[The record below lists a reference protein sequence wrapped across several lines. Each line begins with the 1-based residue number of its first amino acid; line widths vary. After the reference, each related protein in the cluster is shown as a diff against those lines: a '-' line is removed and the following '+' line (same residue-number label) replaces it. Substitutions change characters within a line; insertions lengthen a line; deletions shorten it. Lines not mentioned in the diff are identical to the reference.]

1 VGRFTEK
8 QLTIMTI
15 VVAVLVTGLFAGLV
29 VKDLSAINEE
39 KGRIETIG
47 SQIVAAD
54 GEIQRMEGRELEAIV
69 LREIVK
75 RDAAILPDETEIN
88 EFVNVIGE
96 FERASG
102 VLVTQVQGLGKKE
115 LTKGKEAIQK
125 IPLKLRLQGSVEQV
139 LKFLNLFEN
148 HDRFVSIVGFSVT
161 QGADLDAKGNV
172 QHAASVEL
180 ETYSYNPKGG
190 PVARVEIPNAER
202 RAEELVVQ
210 QRVSQSKAA
219 SVEKYQLRATLNRRD
234 PLLDPRV
241 KATAPDVTMDPEE
254 RFRRERG
261 LLDEL
266 ILEIQLLRLDV
277 QAESKFRDEHDII
290 KIPAAAK
297 AVDDKL
303 GELELRISG
312 ALANQQITIAELK
325 DQFVQS
331 VVRPFEEI
339 KTGRNQFAAEIVI
352 QARQVQEWYVKM
364 RDRFEVAAYRDVT
377 TAYDGYLRLVDG
389 RQVAPDALA
398 VQDQMKELARQA
410 DVISRFEREPMSI
423 QGVVIDPSARSFAII
438 NGSILSEGEDVD
450 RDGKIRI
457 EKIRNDQIQFIYQG
471 VPIVK
476 YLRK

>member
-1 VGRFTEK
+1 MGRFTEK
-8 QLTIMTI
+8 QLTIITI
-15 VVAVLVTGLFAGLV
+15 VVAVLITGLFTGLV
-29 VKDLSAINEE
+29 MKDLSAIGEE
-39 KGRIETIG
+39 RSRVETIVG
-47 SQIVAAD
+47 QIAAAD
-54 GEIQRMEGRELEAIV
+54 AEIQKMDARELDVIV

-75 RDAAILPDETEIN
+75 RDAAILPDESEIN
-88 EFVNVIGE
+88 EFINVIGE
-96 FERASG
+96 FERAAG

-115 LTKGKEAIQK
+115 LSKGKEAIQK
-125 IPLKLRLQGSVEQV
+125 IPLKLRLQGTTEQI

-148 HDRFVSIVGFSVT
+148 HDRFVSISGFAVSRGSDV
-161 QGADLDAKGNV
+161 DSKGNL
-172 QHAASVEL
+172 QHTATVEL

-202 RAEELVVQ
+202 RAQELVVQ

-219 SVEKYQLRATLNRRD
+219 AIEKYQLRATLNRRD
-234 PLLDPRV
+234 PILDPRIRV
-241 KATAPDVTMDPEE
+241 TAPDDTVDPEE

-277 QAESKFRDEHDII
+277 QAEAKFRAEHDII

-297 AVDDKL
+297 AVEEKL
-303 GELELRISG
+303 NELEVKISG
-312 ALANQQITIAELK
+312 ALSNQQITIAELK
-325 DQFVQS
+325 EQFVQS

-339 KTGRNQFAAEIVI
+339 KSGRNAFAAEVVVR
-352 QARQVQEWYVKM
+352 ARQVQEWYVKM
-364 RDRFEVAAYRDVT
+364 RERFEAAAYRDVM
-377 TAYDGYLRLVDG
+377 TAWDGYQRLVDG
-389 RQVAPDALA
+389 RQVAPDAQAL
-398 VQDQMKELARQA
+398 QDQMKELARQA
-410 DVISRFEREPMSI
+410 EVISRFEREPMKI
-423 QGVVIDPSARSFAII
+423 QGVIIDPSSRSFAII

-476 YLRK
+476 FLRK